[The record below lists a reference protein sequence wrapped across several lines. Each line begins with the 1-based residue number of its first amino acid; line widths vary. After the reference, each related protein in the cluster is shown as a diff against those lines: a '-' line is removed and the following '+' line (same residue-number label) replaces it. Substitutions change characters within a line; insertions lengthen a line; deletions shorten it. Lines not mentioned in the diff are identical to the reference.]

1 MHYIRQTDEQ
11 IFFTT
16 GLGDLSEQTL
26 PRNLLQQHSQRP
38 TKAGSN
44 KSRQH
49 SSPPVVRGMVS
60 HAVPQGTWSTSARS
74 PLPAQQSTDS
84 QRPTTAAQQPASGT
98 WHGVSHSPPGHV
110 VHQRTQ
116 PTRGTAKHGQP
127 APNNSSTAA
136 RQWNV
141 AWCLTQSPRARGP
154 PAHAAPPAGTAGAAS
169 TQQQQQRSSPPVERG
184 MVSHAVPQGTWST
197 SARSPPAGTAEQAQ
211 PAPNNSSST
220 AARQWYVAWC
230 LTQSPRARG
239 PPAHAAHQQ
248 AQEQAQPAPTAQP
261 APNNSSSTGAQWGI
275 V

>member
-116 PTRGTAKHGQP
+116 PTSKH
-127 APNNSSTAA
+127 SKA
-136 RQWNV
+136 R
-141 AWCLTQSPRARGP
+141 T
-154 PAHAAPPAGTAGAAS
+154 AS
-169 TQQQQQRSSPPVERG
+169 TQQQQHSSPPVERG

-197 SARSPPAGTAEQAQ
+197 SARSSTSRHSRAGAASTQQQQQHSSPPVE
-211 PAPNNSSST
+211 
-220 AARQWYVAWC
+220 
-230 LTQSPRARG
+230 RG
-239 PPAHAAHQQ
+239 MVSHAV
-248 AQEQAQPAPTAQP
+248 P
-261 APNNSSSTGAQWGI
+261 
-275 V
+275 